1 MHKRQS
7 HLARRVRDQALDNRA
22 GDGVDARRPRVNHP
36 ALLVSCIPVGLVRA
50 CHLGGTKMVVVSNSI
65 TAGPSMSSSPDPE
78 LPRRIRASIQPVT
91 APPSGLPTPTPVV
104 TPVPTPS
111 PTITPAA
118 SGALT
123 LAQLKYRLV
132 DRFGRLWYCDPDF
145 YPVARADQDSL
156 AESRFPDI
164 QNDTST
170 FDAIRVH
177 LGYPQS
183 NAYTHAQKLAIYADW
198 KMLGALRLD
207 PKETAY
213 QFLARFTPDQQT
225 GSLVD
230 GTVDQRGQIAVASQT
245 PSGPPPCPICLAR
258 GTRIATPNGPVAVE
272 DLREGMAVWTAD
284 VSGARIAGV
293 VSLTGSMT
301 APADH
306 TVVHLVL
313 ADGRELFASPGH
325 PLADGRPLG
334 SIAQGDIVDGAVVR
348 AADRV
353 PYGSGTT
360 FDLLPSGPTG
370 RYWADGI
377 PLASTLAR

>member
-1 MHKRQS
+1 MGYR
-7 HLARRVRDQALDNRA
+7 LACLA
-22 GDGVDARRPRVNHP
+22 
-36 ALLVSCIPVGLVRA
+36 ALLLVAAACGDLASGVGA
-50 CHLGGTKMVVVSNSI
+50 PGTP
-65 TAGPSMSSSPDPE
+65 TAGP
-78 LPRRIRASIQPVT
+78 LASAT
-91 APPSGLPTPTPVV
+91 S
-104 TPVPTPS
+104 
-111 PTITPAA
+111 ITPAA

-123 LAQLKYRLV
+123 LAQLKYRVV

-156 AESRFPDI
+156 AESRFAEI
-164 QNDTST
+164 QSDPATL
-170 FDAIRVH
+170 DAILAH
-177 LGYPQS
+177 LGYPAS

-198 KMLGALRLD
+198 KMLGAFRLD
-207 PKETAY
+207 PAGAAY
-213 QFLARFTPDQQT
+213 HFTARFTPDQKT

-230 GTVDQRGQIAVASQT
+230 GTVDGRGQIAVASQT

-258 GTRIATPNGPVAVE
+258 GTRIATPKGQIAVE
-272 DLREGMAVWTAD
+272 DLREGMAVWSMDAT
-284 VSGARIAGV
+284 GALFAAV

-334 SIAQGDIVDGAVVR
+334 SIRTGDVVDGAVVLS
-348 AADRV
+348 AEPV

-370 RYWADGI
+370 LYWADGI
-377 PLASTLAR
+377 PLASTLGR

>member
-1 MHKRQS
+1 MLVFVTAACGD
-7 HLARRVRDQALDNRA
+7 LAS
-22 GDGVDARRPRVNHP
+22 GVGAPGTPTAPP
-36 ALLVSCIPVGLVRA
+36 AVSA
-50 CHLGGTKMVVVSNSI
+50 
-65 TAGPSMSSSPDPE
+65 TA
-78 LPRRIRASIQPVT
+78 IRASIQPVT

-213 QFLARFTPDQQT
+213 QFLARFTPDQKT

-293 VSLTGSMT
+293 VSLTGNMT

-334 SIAQGDIVDGAVVR
+334 SIAPGDIVDGAVVR

>member
-1 MHKRQS
+1 MGYR
-7 HLARRVRDQALDNRA
+7 LARLAVLVLVTAA
-22 GDGVDARRPRVNHP
+22 CGDLASGVGAPGTP
-36 ALLVSCIPVGLVRA
+36 TAQPVA
-50 CHLGGTKMVVVSNSI
+50 SA
-65 TAGPSMSSSPDPE
+65 TA
-78 LPRRIRASIQPVT
+78 INVTAQPVT
-91 APPSGLPTPTPVV
+91 PAPSGAPTPTPLI
-104 TPVPTPS
+104 TPAPTPS

-123 LAQLKYRLV
+123 VAQLKYRLV

-156 AESRFPDI
+156 AESRFPEI
-164 QNDTST
+164 QSDTAT
-170 FDAIRVH
+170 FAAILSH
-177 LGYPQS
+177 LGYPAS
-183 NAYTHAQKLAIYADW
+183 NAYTHPQKLAIYTDW

-207 PKETAY
+207 PAGAAY
-213 QFLARFTPDQQT
+213 HFAARFTPDQKT

-230 GTVDQRGQIAVASQT
+230 GTVDARGQVAVASQT

-258 GTRIATPNGPVAVE
+258 GTRIATPDGPIAVE

-284 VSGARIAGV
+284 LSGARIAAV

-325 PLADGRPLG
+325 PLADGRSLG
-334 SIAQGDIVDGAVVR
+334 SITPGDEVDGVVVVG
-348 AADRV
+348 ADRV

-360 FDLLPSGPTG
+360 FDVLPSGPTG
-370 RYWADGI
+370 LYWAGGI
-377 PLASTLAR
+377 PLASTLGQ

>member
-1 MHKRQS
+1 MGYR
-7 HLARRVRDQALDNRA
+7 LASLAVLVLALA
-22 GDGVDARRPRVNHP
+22 ACGDLASGVGGPGTPTAQ
-36 ALLVSCIPVGLVRA
+36 PVA
-50 CHLGGTKMVVVSNSI
+50 SA
-65 TAGPSMSSSPDPE
+65 TAIS
-78 LPRRIRASIQPVT
+78 ATIQPVT
-91 APPSGLPTPTPVV
+91 PAPSGGPTPTPFS

-111 PTITPAA
+111 PTITPAG
-118 SGALT
+118 SGALA

-145 YPVARADQDSL
+145 YPVARADQDAL
-156 AESRFPDI
+156 AESRFPEI
-164 QNDTST
+164 QSDTAT
-170 FDAIRVH
+170 FGAILAH
-177 LGYPQS
+177 LGYTSS
-183 NAYTHAQKLAIYADW
+183 NAYTHAQKLAIYTDW

-207 PKETAY
+207 PAGAAY
-213 QFLARFTPDQQT
+213 HFTARFTPDQKT

-230 GTVDQRGQIAVASQT
+230 GTVDGRGQIAVASQT

-258 GTRIATPNGPVAVE
+258 GTRIATPNGPIAVE

-284 VSGARIAGV
+284 PSGAPIAAV

-334 SIAQGDIVDGAVVR
+334 SITPGDLVDGGVVLSV
-348 AADRV
+348 DRV

-360 FDLLPSGPTG
+360 FDLLPAGPTG
-370 RYWADGI
+370 LYWADGI
-377 PLASTLAR
+377 LLASTLRR